1 VKSSSFYGFFSGF
14 SITRPWLSQGTAA
27 VSAGMRPLLFT
38 ATAAILGTSK
48 DASSKGW
55 QGMHQ
60 EIWWDSWGIIYIIL
74 YINIIYILIYIYIC
88 YIYYILYI
96 YYDTNDMRW
105 DEMIWYDI
113 WYMIYDIWY
122 MIYDIW
128 YMIYDMIIWGC
139 TWESQSI
146 SVGFNGCENLQDI
159 IDFYR

>member
-1 VKSSSFYGFFSGF
+1 MKSSSFYGFFSGF

-60 EIWWDSWGIIYIIL
+60 EIWWDSWGIL
-74 YINIIYILIYIYIC
+74 YIYNIIYTYYIYILIYIYIC
-88 YIYYILYI
+88 YRYYIIYIYI

-105 DEMIWYDI
+105 DEMRWYD
-113 WYMIYDIWY
+113 